1 MTSDIWSEE
10 ARRYLDGDGPP
21 PTDAGER
28 DRADRL
34 KAAFAAYAAELAPPG
49 TEVDRAVLASVRARR
64 MARRGWWR
72 WLVEPQRLAVRPAVA
87 AAALVVILGAGAVL
101 AALMGP
107 PERPG
112 AQRPVTSA
120 TDHTVL
126 VRFELVAPD
135 AQSVALA
142 GSFNGWNESS
152 TVFKR
157 GAEAGVWTVTVALAP
172 GEYQY
177 LFVVDGRRWIPDP
190 AAHAQVEDDFGQ
202 RNSLLVVGPRGVVR
216 S

>member
-1 MTSDIWSEE
+1 MTSDDWSE
-10 ARRYLDGDGPP
+10 ATRRYLDGDGPAP
-21 PTDAGER
+21 ADPAER
-28 DRADRL
+28 ERADRL
-34 KAAFAAYAAELAPPG
+34 NAAFAAYAAELVPPG
-49 TEVDRAVLASVRARR
+49 AEVDRAVLASVRARQ

-72 WLVEPQRLAVRPAVA
+72 WLVEPRQLAVRPAVA
-87 AAALVVILGAGAVL
+87 AAALVVILVAGAAL
-101 AALMGP
+101 AALIGSP
-107 PERPG
+107 DRPG
-112 AQRPVTSA
+112 AELRVAAPP
-120 TDHTVL
+120 DRTVL

-135 AQSVALA
+135 AHSVALA
-142 GSFNGWNESS
+142 GSFNGWNDST
-152 TVFKR
+152 TVFTQ
-157 GAEAGVWTVTVALAP
+157 GVEAGVWTVTVALVP